1 MNFLKSSLLKIVVKK
16 GVNIMFDSLKGK
28 LDGKKTYIT
37 VAVGLLVA
45 ACGVLFGPVDLPG
58 PVDIPAV
65 TSQEFFKLL
74 WEGLI
79 GSFIRSGVSKI

>member
-1 MNFLKSSLLKIVVKK
+1 MGFIKTFVAKVVVKK
-16 GVNIMFDSLKGK
+16 AVNKMFDSLKEK

-37 VAVGLLVA
+37 VGVGLLVA
-45 ACGVLFGPVDLPG
+45 GAGVLFGPVDLPG

-65 TSQEFFKLL
+65 TPQEFFKLL

-79 GSFIRSGVSKI
+79 GTFIRVGVASK